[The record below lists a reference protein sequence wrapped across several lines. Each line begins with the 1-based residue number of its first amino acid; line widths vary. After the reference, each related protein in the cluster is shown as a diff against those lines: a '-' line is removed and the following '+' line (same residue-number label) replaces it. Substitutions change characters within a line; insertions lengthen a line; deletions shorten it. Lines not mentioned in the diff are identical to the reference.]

1 MIDIAPSQ
9 GNLNLSTLVHICRQL
24 CLDALVEEGDKNFDW
39 RLSFQEFKDLLSDSF
54 RPSSK
59 GNKAPYP
66 SKCSAQD
73 KKSSIENILYKV
85 FLRRR
90 QVEILE
96 NSLKFQ
102 YNIGFELL
110 KLKLYMRTVEIK
122 IFRASIG

>member
-1 MIDIAPSQ
+1 M
-9 GNLNLSTLVHICRQL
+9 
-24 CLDALVEEGDKNFDW
+24 EEGDKNFDW

-59 GNKAPYP
+59 GNKDSHP
-66 SKCSAQD
+66 SKYSAHD